1 MRSLKK
7 QDARAEFRGRF
18 ELKRQLY
25 DEEED
30 LAAAE
35 EEADADGAVATARKR
50 EAYLSNLASHI
61 AFSFQAC

>member
-25 DEEED
+25 DEED